1 MHGRFYYGCFE
12 KYIYIY
18 IYKYL
23 ILLMCHEHRDLGD
36 CNKPRPDG
44 LWTGAIPEK
53 APISA

>member
-1 MHGRFYYGCFE
+1 MDGFTTDAL
-12 KYIYIY
+12 KNTYIY

-23 ILLMCHEHRDLGD
+23 MLLMCHEHRDLGD